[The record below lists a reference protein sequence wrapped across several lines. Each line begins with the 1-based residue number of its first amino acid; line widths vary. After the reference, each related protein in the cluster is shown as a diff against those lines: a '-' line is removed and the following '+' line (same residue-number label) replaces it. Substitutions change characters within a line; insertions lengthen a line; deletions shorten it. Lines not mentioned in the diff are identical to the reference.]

1 MAKNDDGRMQSC
13 GCVAERIGG
22 KCYVSM
28 SVGIFTSHG
37 VQGRKPA
44 CYVGSVWGIAS
55 VGFKRGALAK
65 GPFCGQI
72 TVFFVPLEAYF
83 CQCHI

>member
-1 MAKNDDGRMQSC
+1 MTMEECRVVVVWLRGLEGSAMYPCLWVFSP
-13 GCVAERIGG
+13 A
-22 KCYVSM
+22 M
-28 SVGIFTSHG
+28 G